1 MAHNKLL
8 DVISC
13 EMDNTTMVKRSEID
27 DFNTHAQL
35 IVQESQ
41 EAIFYKDGR
50 ALDSFG
56 PGRHSLKTDNLP
68 IVRKFYEKVFGGRT
82 PFQCSVFFV
91 NKVLSLDFRWGTDA
105 PIKLEDPVYKLLI
118 NVTAYG
124 QMGIRI
130 ADSRKFVTKIV
141 GKMTSYTNEDIRRT
155 VLGSII
161 QSVKVNIAKAI
172 VEEQVPILEISTKLD
187 KIAGKIKENLVEEFD
202 SFGLECSKF
211 YLMNVAPLDEDMA
224 ALTKAKQD
232 YITGVYA
239 ARTARESRDIQG
251 FDYRTERQF
260 NVLEE
265 AAKNEGAGNVMAP
278 GMGLGMG
285 FGVGKG
291 IANAVGETSEALSK
305 KSSGPVCPTCGKEV
319 PIGAAFCPFCGQKM
333 QPAEKFC
340 TKCGQKI
347 PADAKFCPHCGQ
359 KVE

>member
-1 MAHNKLL
+1 MSHSKLL

-13 EMDNTTMVKRSEID
+13 EMDNSTMVMRSEID
-27 DFNTHAQL
+27 NFNTHAQL

-50 ALDSFG
+50 ALDLFG
-56 PGRHSLKTDNLP
+56 PGRHSLKSDNLP
-68 IVRKFYEKVFGGRT
+68 FVRKFYESVFGGKT

-105 PIKLEDPVYKLLI
+105 PISLEDPVYKLLI
-118 NVTAYG
+118 HVTAYG
-124 QMGIRI
+124 QMGVRI

-141 GKMTSYTNEDIRRT
+141 GKMSHYSNEDIRKN
-155 VLGSII
+155 VIGSLI
-161 QSVKVNIAKAI
+161 QAVKVNIAKAI
-172 VEEQVPILEISTKLD
+172 IEEQTPILEISTKLD
-187 KIAGKIKENLVEEFD
+187 KIASKIKENLVDEFD

-211 YLMNVAPLDEDMA
+211 YLMNIAPLDEDMA
-224 ALTKAKQD
+224 ALSKAKQD

-239 ARTARESRDIQG
+239 ARTAKESRDIQG

-291 IANAVGETSEALSK
+291 IANAVGETTEALDK
-305 KSSGPVCPTCGKEV
+305 KSAGPTCPKCGKAV
-319 PIGAAFCPFCGQKM
+319 PVGAAFCPHCGNKM
-333 QPAEKFC
+333 QTEKYC
-340 TKCGQKI
+340 PKCGQKL
-347 PADAKFCPHCGQ
+347 PLDAKFCPYCGE